1 MDDKAIIELYFNRD
15 ENAIKN
21 TQMKYGRYLYS
32 IANNILS
39 NNEDSEE
46 CVNDTYKSAW
56 DTIPPQK
63 PQVLSAYLG
72 KIAKNHAINKYNY
85 DTAGKRNKSL
95 EITLCELEE
104 FLPSPDF
111 ADDTTEAII
120 FKRALNTFLRLLP
133 EDKRNIFILRYW
145 YLYEI
150 AEIAKITGFKESC
163 VKTSLLRL
171 RQKLKKYLEKE
182 GVHI

>member
-95 EITLCELEE
+95 EITLCEP
-104 FLPSPDF
+104 F
-111 ADDTTEAII
+111 T
-120 FKRALNTFLRLLP
+120 RGQ
-133 EDKRNIFILRYW
+133 
-145 YLYEI
+145 
-150 AEIAKITGFKESC
+150 AKYI
-163 VKTSLLRL
+163 
-171 RQKLKKYLEKE
+171 YP
-182 GVHI
+182 

>member
-1 MDDKAIIELYFNRD
+1 MVDLDLVKRFRARD
-15 ENAIKN
+15 ESVIEEVQK
-21 TQMKYGRYLYS
+21 TYGDYCFTVSR
-32 IANNILS
+32 NILG
-39 NNEDSEE
+39 NEQDAEE

-85 DTAGKRNKSL
+85 DTAKKRNKSI

-145 YLYEI
+145 YLYDI
-150 AEIAKITGFKESC
+150 AEITKITGFKESC
-163 VKTSLLRL
+163 VKTALLRL

-182 GVHI
+182 GIHI